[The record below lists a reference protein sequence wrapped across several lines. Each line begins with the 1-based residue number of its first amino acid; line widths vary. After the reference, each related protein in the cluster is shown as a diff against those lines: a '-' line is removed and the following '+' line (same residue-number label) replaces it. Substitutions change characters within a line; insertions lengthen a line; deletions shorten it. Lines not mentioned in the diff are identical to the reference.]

1 MGSIGEAQGVTRYT
15 IGILALLSVVCI
27 WVSSSFLMNNIFAG
41 QKYNKPFFVTYVNT
55 ASFSLYLLGP
65 LFRHCRRLC
74 SGSDVKSTQSETTT
88 PSGDSESLL
97 EQGSSATPSISP
109 SERPLTHWEIAEL
122 SFAFCVLWFAANWCT
137 NASLAYTTVASS
149 TILAS
154 MSGFFTLAIGSFL
167 KTESFSTVKLIAVSS
182 SLLGVALVSNYDRGS
197 PNVEPTAPKAPLF
210 GDILALGSALFYGCY
225 TVLLKIKIQNESRV
239 NMSLFFGFVG
249 LFNLVLLWP
258 IFGVLH
264 WTGIEPFELPHD
276 SRIVW
281 MIGINAFVGT
291 FVSDYLWLL
300 SMLMTSPLVVTLGL
314 SMTIPLALLGDII
327 GYGRVLGVGYW
338 IGAGLVLAGFFGVNG
353 ATMSERNSEMEDQ
366 DDASVAGSSLPAVPD
381 ETQPLLQRP
390 VFAKWPSVLMKEKE
404 AWMDGTDVFNVLDHG
419 SPPCNQ
425 CSPLLGMQSEPPPY
439 SRRGPSGPPSPTSPL
454 STNPRRSSSTASTAS
469 STHLCLPDD
478 YNPLQYPPPSRVRVG
493 VKLDIGDASDLDDAD
508 NDEQQQE
515 PESEQHVT
523 TPTPIQPIENIIG
536 AFHTSTLPKVQNIQG
551 VRPHQQQ
558 QPASPGGTKPVT
570 TYKLR
575 MPIQPKEFVK
585 GVRLALQGCFI
596 ALANPDFKNGRLY
609 KTLFRLL
616 LFTLVAHLVTQILFF
631 LPIAAIGSL
640 LRVLSLTMDT
650 DTTESQRGLEVFSNK
665 AHELMSSIP
674 LLGLLFLRYMY
685 PQPLDNI
692 FIDGLVYSDHLLM
705 QEHEH
710 AKAEQTRNPGSVDP
724 SSPSIYVMDHR
735 GLFAPALLA
744 YPYKVQHWHEM
755 WKYMR
760 RTWKRLKWALL
771 FLVLSWFPIIGRF
784 AFPIASFLSTI
795 QSIGSKPLAVVFG
808 VLSFMLPRSLSIY
821 LLKGFFGC
829 RALTRELLDPYFIRI
844 GMNHY
849 QKRKW
854 FNYRKSV
861 LLGFG
866 VVFYVG
872 CSIPIIGVAVYG
884 LAQQASSA
892 FVLQSLADPPPP
904 PVLKPKSSSPKIPTR
919 QGSRTKQE

>member
-1 MGSIGEAQGVTRYT
+1 MSTLQVSRSTSWALSTGIAGGRALQGQHRQNPMGK
-15 IGILALLSVVCI
+15 C
-27 WVSSSFLMNNIFAG
+27 F
-41 QKYNKPFFVTYVNT
+41 
-55 ASFSLYLLGP
+55 LLGACMESKGSLGFGRFKIYGSEP
-65 LFRHCRRLC
+65 ARGTLNPRH
-74 SGSDVKSTQSETTT
+74 KSTSSEPTTDVST
-88 PSGDSESLL
+88 GGIESSL
-97 EQGSSATPSISP
+97 EQGTSGTPLVAD
-109 SERPLTHWEIAEL
+109 EDRPLTHWEIAEL
-122 SFAFCVLWFAANWCT
+122 SFAFCILWFAANWAT

-167 KTESFSTVKLIAVSS
+167 S
-182 SLLGVALVSNYDRGS
+182 SLLFREVFSESRS
-197 PNVEPTAPKAPLF
+197 VEPTAPKAPLF
-210 GDILALGSALFYGCY
+210 GDFLALMSALFYGCY
-225 TVLLKIKIQNESRV
+225 TVLLKVKIQNESRV

-258 IFGVLH
+258 VFGILH
-264 WTGIEPFELPHD
+264 WTGVEPFELPHD
-276 SRIVW
+276 SRVIW
-281 MIGINAFVGT
+281 MIAVNAFVGT

-327 GYGRVLGVGYW
+327 GYGRVLGLGYW

-353 ATMSERNSEMEDQ
+353 AALSERI
-366 DDASVAGSSLPAVPD
+366 
-381 ETQPLLQRP
+381 R
-390 VFAKWPSVLMKEKE
+390 E
-404 AWMDGTDVFNVLDHG
+404 AEN
-419 SPPCNQ
+419 SPPNNNKHSQ
-425 CSPLLGMQSEPPPY
+425 DTHLKQRTGANMQTEPPPY
-439 SRRGPSGPPSPTSPL
+439 FRRRPSGGPPSPTTPLSPL
-454 STNPRRSSSTASTAS
+454 SSSQPRRSSSTASTAS
-469 STHLCLPDD
+469 SIHLGLPDD

-493 VKLDIGDASDLDDAD
+493 VRPDIGDASDLDVDED
-508 NDEQQQE
+508 NE
-515 PESEQHVT
+515 PEVQQLEAVPVPAPAPAEPDFPAT
-523 TPTPIQPIENIIG
+523 IG
-536 AFHTSTLPKVQNIQG
+536 AFHTSTKPKVQNIQG
-551 VRPHQQQ
+551 VLPHQQG
-558 QPASPGGTKPVT
+558 PSSPGGSKPVT

-575 MPIQPKEFVK
+575 MPIQPKEFTK
-585 GVRLALQGCFI
+585 GVALALQGCFI
-596 ALANPDFKNGRLY
+596 ALTNPDFRNGRLY

-631 LPIAAIGSL
+631 LPVAAIGSL

-650 DTTESQRGLEVFSNK
+650 DTSESQRGLEIFSNK

-685 PQPLDNI
+685 PQPLDDI
-692 FIDGLVYSDHLLM
+692 FIDGLIYSDHLLM

-710 AKAEQTRNPGSVDP
+710 AKAEQARNPTSVDP
-724 SSPSIYVMDHR
+724 NSPSIYVMDHR

-744 YPYKVQHWHEM
+744 YPYKVQHWYEM
-755 WKYMR
+755 WRYIR

-771 FLVLSWFPIIGRF
+771 FLVLSWFPIIGPL

-795 QSIGSKPLAVVFG
+795 QSIGSKPLAIVFG
-808 VLSFMLPRSLSIY
+808 ASSFFLPRSVSIY

-844 GMNHY
+844 GMTHF

-872 CSIPIIGVAVYG
+872 CSIPIIGVAIYG
-884 LAQQASSA
+884 LAQ
-892 FVLQSLADPPPP
+892 V
-904 PVLKPKSSSPKIPTR
+904 
-919 QGSRTKQE
+919 